1 MANPEWPDEV
11 WQKCLRLKRQGLNN
25 HEIAAEL
32 GVSREA
38 VMGKLW
44 RKGVSAAPGVAR
56 LEKPPEA
63 REPRVRVRAGKVTLP
78 PLPSLETADAGS

>member
-1 MANPEWPDEV
+1 MANPEWPDEL
-11 WQKCLRLKRQGLNN
+11 WQQCLRLKRQGLGNR
-25 HEIAAEL
+25 EIAAEL

-44 RKGVSAAPGVAR
+44 RKGVSAKPGVSM

-63 REPRVRVRAGKVTLP
+63 RERRVRVRAGQSTLP
-78 PLPSLETADAGS
+78 PLASLAPADADA